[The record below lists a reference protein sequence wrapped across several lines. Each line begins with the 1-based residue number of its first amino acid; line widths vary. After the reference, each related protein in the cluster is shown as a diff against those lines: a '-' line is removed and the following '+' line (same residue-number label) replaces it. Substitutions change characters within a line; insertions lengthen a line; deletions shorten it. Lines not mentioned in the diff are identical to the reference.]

1 MKFACVRVVA
11 VVVSLLAS
19 VPALAQPADMVN
31 WWKADG
37 TAADSAGSANGT
49 ITGSVA
55 YVPGRYGQAFDFNG
69 GEISCGTAAGN
80 FGTGDFTIAFWV
92 RNPTQVGGLEMM
104 SKRQACNFGSF
115 FDIRGGQGAA
125 GNGMYIEAYSNGS
138 GSNKILVPATGM
150 FDDSWHHIVFR
161 RQGTNVVTARDG
173 IIINTYTSSGV
184 TNITNS
190 AQLRFAGGPC
200 VGFDGTI
207 RYTGFL
213 DDIRFYNRFLTDAEL
228 RSFACATDMNGDLL
242 VDDTDFTIFIQQYN
256 VLACE
261 DPAMPLNCSADF
273 NQDGLVDDT
282 DFVIFV
288 GEYNQL
294 ICP

>member
-1 MKFACVRVVA
+1 MKIACFFA
-11 VVVSLLAS
+11 VSAFAS
-19 VPALAQPADMVN
+19 AGALAQPADMVN

-37 TAADSAGSANGT
+37 NATHSAGTANGT
-49 ITGSVA
+49 LSGSVT

-69 GEISCGTAAGN
+69 GEISCGTTAGN
-80 FGTGDFTIAFWV
+80 FGTGDFTIAFWI
-92 RNPTQVGGLEMM
+92 RNPAVATILEVL
-104 SKRQACNFGSF
+104 SKRPVCNFASF
-115 FDIRGGQGAA
+115 FDIQGGSGPN
-125 GNGMYIEAYSNGS
+125 GNGIFIEAYSGAGGANM
-138 GSNKILVPATGM
+138 ILVSATGM

-161 RQGTNVVTARDG
+161 RQGSTVVTARDG
-173 IIINTYTSSGV
+173 IIINTFTSNGV
-184 TNITNS
+184 TNITNA

-200 VGFDGTI
+200 IGIANVQ
-207 RYTGFL
+207 RYQGLL

-242 VDDTDFTIFIQQYN
+242 VDDTDFTVFIQQYN

-261 DPAMPLNCSADF
+261 DPSMPFNCSADF

-294 ICP
+294 VCP

>member
-1 MKFACVRVVA
+1 MKLAVA
-11 VVVSLLAS
+11 IFVSLLAL
-19 VPALAQPADMVN
+19 PAFAQPADMVN

-37 TAADSAGSANGT
+37 TAADSAGTANGT
-49 ITGSVA
+49 ISGNVG
-55 YVPGRYGQAFDFNG
+55 YVPGRFGQAFDFNG
-69 GEISCGTAAGN
+69 GEVTCGTTAGN
-80 FGTGDFTIAFWV
+80 FGTGDFTIAFWI
-92 RNPTQVGGLEMM
+92 RNPAVVAGLEVM
-104 SKRQACNFGSF
+104 SKRPVCNYASF
-115 FDIRGGQGAA
+115 FDIRGGAGSF
-125 GNGMYIEAYSNGS
+125 GNGMYIEAYSNAGRA
-138 GSNKILVPATGM
+138 NKILVAATGM

-161 RQGTNVVTARDG
+161 RQASNVVTARDG
-173 IIINTYTSSGV
+173 IIIATYASDGV
-184 TNITNS
+184 TNITNT

-200 VGFDGTI
+200 VNFDGTI
-207 RYTGFL
+207 RFTGFL
-213 DDIRFYNRFLTDAEL
+213 DDVRFYNRFLSDAEL
-228 RSFACATDMNGDLL
+228 RSFACATDMNADLL